1 MDKSIEE
8 YLKILYPN
16 IDSLTEEEQ
25 KSFKKDKSFLLKFF
39 NEFNEEYKKF
49 SDYIGNMNQY
59 ELISM
64 ILQICKESLDEETI
78 IVKYAETMLEML
90 NRNSYVS
97 NNFDDF
103 MEIMYFE
110 REKEEEVKDIPLDK
124 TPIELQTVFD
134 LTEEFLSQIDDS
146 QELLKE
152 FKKLQSEGKIKI
164 YSPKDEE
171 KRSLYTNGE
180 INYVFDGTVNSAYIL
195 VHEFMHHWV
204 EIKVHPSHDR
214 EELTIFNE
222 FESIYYENAFIKFM
236 DEKGLLKN
244 GEDPLRASR
253 LQSAYSKDPNNCVL
267 MLLELCQNAKNN
279 KIIDKDSIIAVLR
292 KHMPDITD
300 EGDLWSKGSKLLV
313 DFCKEHVF
321 ESETINGAVMYR
333 FNTGLATKTSLD
345 FQNIT
350 SVYKLAPFIK
360 HKEDDNIFMEQ
371 YECMNNKETPHI
383 LFTELTMH
391 SLKTKFTSQEINKAN
406 RTQYTNKNIEKIIK
420 E

>member
-1 MDKSIEE
+1 M
-8 YLKILYPN
+8 
-16 IDSLTEEEQ
+16 
-25 KSFKKDKSFLLKFF
+25 KFF

-97 NNFDDF
+97 NNFEDF

-110 REKEEEVKDIPLDK
+110 REKEEVVKDIPLDK

-164 YSPKDEE
+164 YSHKDEE

-204 EIKVHPSHDR
+204 EIKAHPSHDR

-300 EGDLWSKGSKLLV
+300 EGDLWS
-313 DFCKEHVF
+313 
-321 ESETINGAVMYR
+321 
-333 FNTGLATKTSLD
+333 
-345 FQNIT
+345 
-350 SVYKLAPFIK
+350 
-360 HKEDDNIFMEQ
+360 
-371 YECMNNKETPHI
+371 
-383 LFTELTMH
+383 
-391 SLKTKFTSQEINKAN
+391 
-406 RTQYTNKNIEKIIK
+406 
-420 E
+420 